1 MIDVTNLGD
10 IDIIQGW
17 KWDETD
23 ESDENYFDGNETE
36 KVGVDDDNK
45 DAITTSVESTDL
57 NNGSHALALSVPI
70 LVLLFLY
77 V

>member
-36 KVGVDDDNK
+36 KVGVDDNK
-45 DAITTSVESTDL
+45 DAITTTVESPDF
-57 NNGSHALALSVPI
+57 NNGSHALALSLPI